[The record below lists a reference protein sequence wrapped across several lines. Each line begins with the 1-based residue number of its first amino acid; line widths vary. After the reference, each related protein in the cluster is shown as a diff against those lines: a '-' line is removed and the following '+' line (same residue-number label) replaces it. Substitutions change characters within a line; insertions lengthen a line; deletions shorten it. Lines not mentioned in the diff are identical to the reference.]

1 MAEKGRTG
9 LPSWS
14 NGKDPLSGGV
24 TSMLVIPGG
33 LPNDIIEG
41 TEFGGSA
48 WSKALGGNSRVR
60 RN

>member
-1 MAEKGRTG
+1 MAEKCRTG
-9 LPSWS
+9 SPSWS

-41 TEFGGSA
+41 TEFGGKRLVKSA
-48 WSKALGGNSRVR
+48 R
-60 RN
+60 R